1 MNKNDGICIQTQ
13 GKTMSKSKQRT
24 HRQTDTPRVEE
35 SEESGDQTLATLDPT
50 ETLEH
55 NAEIEMLRNQN
66 ARLQAALTDAAKYIE
81 ELEQML
87 STSNMPG
94 GSETPLI
101 ISPTKEQVAEVTGI
115 PQPPKQPNVYRG
127 SELGEQTRN
136 VVDVRDP
143 RPHKLKNITL
153 YDGNVYE
160 VEFIN
165 GRAKVPQHVADY
177 IQKENPG
184 NSMRT
189 E

>member
-1 MNKNDGICIQTQ
+1 
-13 GKTMSKSKQRT
+13 MSKSKQRT
-24 HRQTDTPRVEE
+24 HRQVDTPRVEE
-35 SEESGDQTLATLDPT
+35 SEESGDRTQEIPKPT
-50 ETLEH
+50 EAPKRE
-55 NAEIEMLRNQN
+55 ADIDMLRNQN
-66 ARLQAALTDAAKYIE
+66 ARLQSALDDAAKYIE
-81 ELEQML
+81 ELEQMI
-87 STSNMPG
+87 STTNMPG
-94 GSETPLI
+94 AEGPLI
-101 ISPTKEQVAEVTGI
+101 VAPTKEQVAEVTGI
-115 PQPPKQPNVYRG
+115 PQSPRQPNVYRG
-127 SELGEQTRN
+127 AELGEQTRN

-177 IQKENPG
+177 IQRENPG

>member
-1 MNKNDGICIQTQ
+1 
-13 GKTMSKSKQRT
+13 MSKPKQRT

-35 SEESGDQTLATLDPT
+35 SEESEESGDQTSATLERT

-66 ARLQAALTDAAKYIE
+66 ARLQTALTDAAKYIE
-81 ELEQML
+81 ELEQMI
-87 STSNMPG
+87 STTNMPG
-94 GSETPLI
+94 AEGPLI
-101 ISPTKEQVAEVTGI
+101 VTPTQVQVAEVTGI

-127 SELGEQTRN
+127 TELGEQTRN

-160 VEFIN
+160 VEFVN

-177 IQKENPG
+177 IQRENPG